1 MRRNRIRRNTRF
13 DWKAYIHKAVT
24 DIHGF
29 TLVELIVVL
38 TIMAIMA
45 AYAVP
50 SFLGYIDSIK
60 EKQTL
65 NNAKK
70 VYMAV
75 QALVGDAE
83 NDLVKP
89 EDRLTDARIME
100 LSGVTWETAG
110 AVAPYQITYQAGV
123 SSPPTKGMYEIRT
136 FQYQE
141 SGYCAEYVP
150 DNGTWTVSVSS
161 GT

>member
-1 MRRNRIRRNTRF
+1 MHRNRIGRRAHLY
-13 DWKAYIHKAVT
+13 KEVT

-89 EDRLTDARIME
+89 EERLTDERIME
-100 LSGVTWETAG
+100 LSGVTWETVG
-110 AVAPYQITYQAGV
+110 EVVPYKITYQGNV
-123 SSPPTKGMYEIRT
+123 SSPPTKAMYEIKT

-141 SGYCAEYVP
+141 SGYCAKYVP
-150 DNGTWTVSVSS
+150 DDGTWTVSVSS